1 MGRPSTISTMHFGEF
16 LTHEVSVICNQ
27 IFYTEYHVNSKF
39 QELHNAQRQQCWKNL
54 SVLLNRT
61 PQQVKDFYYNSWIRQ
76 FSPDLNIYKDELLLL
91 VLDFLKQNVE
101 QKDIARLVCEKFTCR
116 YQHIQ
121 FNVKIVNQF
130 VRKIMLNPNY
140 TF

>member
-1 MGRPSTISTMHFGEF
+1 MGRASTISTVHFGEF

-27 IFYTEYHVNSKF
+27 IFYTEYHAYSKF
-39 QELHNAQRQQCWKNL
+39 QELHNVQRQQCWKNL

-61 PQQVKDFYYNSWIRQ
+61 PQQVKDFYYNSWIKQ
-76 FSPDLNIYKDELLLL
+76 FSPNLNIYKDELLLL
-91 VLDFLKQNVE
+91 VLDFLHQNVE
-101 QKDIARLVCEKFTCR
+101 QKDIARLVCEKFTHR

-121 FNVKIVNQF
+121 FNVKAINIF